1 MEYPIV
7 EMKGISIRFGQ
18 TVANDGVD
26 FSLEPGSI
34 HGLLGEN
41 GAGKT
46 TLMNALFG
54 LRTPDEGIIKVDG
67 QEVAIHSPIQARNLK
82 INMVHQ
88 HFMLVPTMTVAE
100 NVMLGLRLP
109 KYPLLNYQDV
119 KKRIHELSTQFSLEI
134 NPDTK
139 IADLSVGQQQRVEI
153 ITALYRETRILILD
167 EPTAVL
173 TPQESQELFVIL
185 NSLKKRGTA
194 IILISHKLEEVL
206 SAADTITI
214 LRNGRKVTT
223 TRLDGCP
230 MHKHELSALMV
241 GRQVLFDFDKSKHTS
256 TQEVVRIEHMSAYND
271 AGAKALDD
279 VSFSIHKGEIVAIAG
294 VDGNGQKELCE
305 VLSGLRKS
313 HPGEWFLD
321 KEEMSHKTV
330 RERIERGV
338 AYIPED
344 RKSTGLV
351 MDWGIDDNLILKN
364 YRSKKFSHKYVMKKK
379 EIVKHSSNAISTY
392 NIKCDS
398 PLAPIKKLSGG
409 NQQKVILA
417 REISSSPSFL
427 IASHPTRGLDVGA
440 MEYIRSLL
448 IEQRNNGTPILLISA
463 DLDEVFQ
470 CADRIIVFYNGR
482 VMGDVPPTESIEN
495 IGKMMAGMI
504 DE

>member
-1 MEYPIV
+1 MRAITKTFPGVRALDEVDLFV
-7 EMKGISIRFGQ
+7 EEG
-18 TVANDGVD
+18 
-26 FSLEPGSI
+26 EI
-34 HGLLGEN
+34 HFVVGEN
-41 GAGKT
+41 GAGKS
-46 TLMNALFG
+46 TLMKVLSGIYHHGDYSGDIMFDEKVQHFHGIKDSVNAGIVIINQELALF
-54 LRTPDEGIIKVDG
+54 P
-67 QEVAIHSPIQARNLK
+67 
-82 INMVHQ
+82 
-88 HFMLVPTMTVAE
+88 
-100 NVMLGLRLP
+100 
-109 KYPLLNYQDV
+109 
-119 KKRIHELSTQFSLEI
+119 
-134 NPDTK
+134 
-139 IADLSVGQQQRVEI
+139 DLSVYENIFVGHEQRNNRGMMDWAETKRLATKYLDMVGLKKIDIYDNINTYGVGVQQLVEI
-153 ITALYRETRILILD
+153 AKALSQNVKLLILD

-214 LRNGRKVTT
+214 LRNGRRVTT
-223 TRLDGCP
+223 TRLDACP
-230 MHKHELSALMV
+230 MHKNELSALMV
-241 GRQVLFDFDKSKHTS
+241 GRQVLFDFDKSQHSNK
-256 TQEVVRIEHMSAYND
+256 QEVVRIEHMSAYND

-279 VSFSIHKGEIVAIAG
+279 VTFSIHKGEIVAIAG
-294 VDGNGQKELCE
+294 VDGNSNTAVE

-313 HPGEWFLD
+313 QPGEWFLD
-321 KEEMSHKTV
+321 NEEMSHKTV

-351 MDWGIDDNLILKN
+351 MDWGINDNLILKN
-364 YRSKKFSHKYVMKKK
+364 YTSKQFSNKYVMKKK

-392 NIKCDS
+392 NITCDS
-398 PLAPIKKLSGG
+398 PLAPINKLSGG